1 MGKYDYPY
9 VNTNK
14 DMFLM
19 SSEYVT
25 ALSMA

>member
-1 MGKYDYPY
+1 MGKYDYLY
-9 VNTNK
+9 VHTNK